1 MNMTP
6 SLTDLEDQIVE
17 AMREARLNN
26 KDKLTALLAA
36 IPSIVES
43 VNQPEQLALLYAEYP
58 RTLDQM
64 TDDGGIISHL
74 IKRNL
79 EVYLMEWAEE
89 WFRLKGENK

>member
-1 MNMTP
+1 MTP

-43 VNQPEQLALLYAEYP
+43 VSKPEQLALLYAEYP

-64 TDDGGIISHL
+64 TDDGGIVSHL

-79 EVYLMEWAEE
+79 EAHLIEWAKD
-89 WFRLKGENK
+89 WFIIKGENK